1 MFAIV
6 NFLLYNKVKKE
17 VMILKKL
24 TLKQK
29 EIIRFIEEYIEIYSY
44 PPTVREIG
52 KGVNLSS
59 SSSVYAQLNKL
70 QSKGYIKKNAVT
82 SRGISLV
89 KQENKNFISIP
100 MVGLVTAG
108 NPIEAIEN
116 VSDYFP
122 IPSYLIK
129 RDDVVFALE
138 VSGDSMKNAG
148 ILDHDT
154 IIIKKTNV
162 ADNGEIVVALTEDNE
177 ATVKRFYKEKDY
189 IKLQPEN
196 ENYDPIILRNVNIIG
211 KVIGVFRDLS

>member
-1 MFAIV
+1 M
-6 NFLLYNKVKKE
+6 
-17 VMILKKL
+17 KKL